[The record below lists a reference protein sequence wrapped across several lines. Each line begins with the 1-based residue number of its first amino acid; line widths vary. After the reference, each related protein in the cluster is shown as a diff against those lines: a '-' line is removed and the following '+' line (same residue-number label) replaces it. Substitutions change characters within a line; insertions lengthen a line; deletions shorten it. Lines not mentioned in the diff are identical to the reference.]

1 MVLVNIGG
9 LEEKGAG
16 AHMQKIPLKRAL
28 PGMKLAKPVV
38 NENGVVL
45 IGAGIELTEGIIH
58 TLERK
63 EIDRVVVEGSPLGE
77 IVRPPEE
84 RIDELNVRFSNV
96 GDNPV
101 MMHIKE
107 LFVRRILKK
116 AEEKAEGEEG
126 GAGGGNGGEGGG
138 GGG

>member
-1 MVLVNIGG
+1 
-9 LEEKGAG
+9 
-16 AHMQKIPLKRAL
+16 MQKIPLKRAM
-28 PGMKLAKPVV
+28 PGMKLAKPVI

-45 IGAGIELTEGIIH
+45 IGTGIELTEGIIN

-77 IVRPPEE
+77 TGKPPEE
-84 RIDELNVRFSNV
+84 RIDELNARFRNV
-96 GDNPV
+96 GDDPV

-116 AEEKAEGEEG
+116 AEEKAGGEASEGGGEEA
-126 GAGGGNGGEGGG
+126 GAEDGNEGEGGG
-138 GGG
+138 QGA